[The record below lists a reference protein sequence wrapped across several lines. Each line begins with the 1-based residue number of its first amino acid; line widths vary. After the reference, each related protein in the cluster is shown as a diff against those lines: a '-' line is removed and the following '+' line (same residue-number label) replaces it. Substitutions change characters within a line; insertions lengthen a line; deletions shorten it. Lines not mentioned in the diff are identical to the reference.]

1 MKPGNNVNLG
11 GAENISPKKY
21 GHDAD
26 DKSPENIKNI
36 YKNPDIKKGVLVEIY
51 QAVSVLYGKFFA
63 DIFRSVAL
71 TISNDEGLR
80 HIGEQSRANTSSKTA
95 ISSEVSPQ
103 KYGLEEVSIPS
114 KDQFFAFE
122 KWYVNHVNKEN
133 NKKSQANENLDDAR
147 IYAKYL
153 LKNKLGAPLPN
164 SAEEKKSKAAE
175 YLLSLNLESKKNENS
190 KIEFSKKENKE
201 NSEKE
206 GDLLESDFF
215 LIDADEYSE
224 ENKINS
230 DIFKEEKVAGINSKI
245 KNQNDLSESEKISA
259 IMQQQKDE
267 KSKII
272 RELLL
277 REYEEVLGAEADVE
291 MPDELLIELIRKRR
305 ENMQQN
311 NNSQSF
317 SSDSNHL
324 NAKFEVAYDS
334 EQDDGIL
341 MDDDSEDEND
351 QDYYR
356 TENNFLEGFLKN
368 TSNDLPSS
376 FNDRSSSQSNESLDS
391 RMAKWRHDNEIMNA
405 IRSENEGML
414 EDQRAVDETK
424 KKNAAYLAD
433 LNRTD
438 NRPATQAS
446 DALESEFPLPTSLS
460 VDKELG
466 PPPPPPPPRN
476 QLKGGITRNALDA
489 ASVKLA
495 ERVALKYFPN
505 LDPDQL
511 SRALTGADADED
523 FNGLVYG
530 AEAYFDSLASRSS
543 VSNEETIKALTLAKI
558 WEGAA
563 QERRRLPGMTA
574 LKDFELLNELL
585 ISKKISKDLKSE

>member
-1 MKPGNNVNLG
+1 
-11 GAENISPKKY
+11 
-21 GHDAD
+21 
-26 DKSPENIKNI
+26 
-36 YKNPDIKKGVLVEIY
+36 
-51 QAVSVLYGKFFA
+51 
-63 DIFRSVAL
+63 
-71 TISNDEGLR
+71 
-80 HIGEQSRANTSSKTA
+80 
-95 ISSEVSPQ
+95 
-103 KYGLEEVSIPS
+103 
-114 KDQFFAFE
+114 
-122 KWYVNHVNKEN
+122 
-133 NKKSQANENLDDAR
+133 
-147 IYAKYL
+147 
-153 LKNKLGAPLPN
+153 
-164 SAEEKKSKAAE
+164 
-175 YLLSLNLESKKNENS
+175 
-190 KIEFSKKENKE
+190 
-201 NSEKE
+201 
-206 GDLLESDFF
+206 
-215 LIDADEYSE
+215 
-224 ENKINS
+224 
-230 DIFKEEKVAGINSKI
+230 
-245 KNQNDLSESEKISA
+245 
-259 IMQQQKDE
+259 MQQQKDE

-391 RMAKWRHDNEIMNA
+391 RMAEWRHDNEIMNA

-446 DALESEFPLPTSLS
+446 DALESEFPLPTSLF
-460 VDKELG
+460 VDKKLG

-476 QLKGGITRNALDA
+476 QLKGGITTNALDA
-489 ASVKLA
+489 ASMKLA
-495 ERVALKYFPN
+495 ELVALKHFPN
-505 LDPDQL
+505 VDRGQL
-511 SRALTGADADED
+511 SNALAGAVDDEE
-523 FNGLVYG
+523 FNSLVYG
-530 AEAYFDSLASRSS
+530 AEEYFESLASNSHVGDAERL
-543 VSNEETIKALTLAKI
+543 KAVTLAKI

-563 QERRRLPGMTA
+563 QESRRLPGMKA
-574 LKDFELLNELL
+574 LKDYALLNALL
-585 ISKKISKDLKSE
+585 NSEKISKDFKND